1 METVLLY
8 ILGILIIVV
17 GLALS
22 IGLHELGHLVPAKS
36 FGVRVGQYMIG
47 FGPTIFSRMRGETEY
62 GLKAIPLGGYIS
74 MAGMYA
80 PVAVGARGRTAST
93 GLFDTLVQ
101 EDTRADDESGRTF
114 FQLPVW
120 KRIVIMLGG
129 PFMNL
134 VIAVVLYAVVLSG
147 FGIAQTTTTIGSV
160 SECVV
165 PATSTSQECTSTD
178 PVAPGLEAGIEPGD
192 RILSMNGVD
201 IDSWEQATEIIRDS
215 AGRELE
221 IVVERSGEPVTLLAV
236 PLLTERYVVDANG
249 AIVQDAAGEPV
260 TQEVGFLGIGSAT
273 AIVQQPLTEVLPT
286 VGDRIVGIVTVIT
299 QLPQRLVDVA
309 VAAFGPEER
318 DPNGLIGVV
327 GVGRLAGEITSL
339 TEIPVASRAAGL
351 VEVLASLNIA
361 LFVFNLIPLVPLD
374 GGHIFVALIDGIRRF
389 FAKVFRRPEPRPID
403 ATKILPVTL
412 VVTVLLGA
420 MTLLLLYA
428 DIVKPITLL

>member
-1 METVLLY
+1 METALLY

-17 GLALS
+17 GLAVS
-22 IGLHELGHLVPAKS
+22 IGLHDLGHLVPAKL

-47 FGPTIFSRMRGETEY
+47 FGPKIFSRMRGETEY

-80 PVAVGARGRTAST
+80 PVREGARGRTAST

-101 EDTRADDESGRTF
+101 EDTRADDEDGRTF

-134 VIAVVLYAVVLSG
+134 VIAVILYAVVLSG

-165 PATSTSQECTSTD
+165 PATSTSQECSADD
-178 PVAPGLEAGIEPGD
+178 PAAPGSEAGIEPGD
-192 RILSMNGVD
+192 RILSMNGVE
-201 IDSWEQATEIIRDS
+201 ITSWEQATAIIRES
-215 AGRELE
+215 AGRDLD
-221 IVVERSGEPVTLLAV
+221 IVVDRDGESVPLVAV
-236 PLLTERYVVDANG
+236 PLLTERYVLDGNG
-249 AIVQDAAGEPV
+249 AIVRDAAGEPV
-260 TQEVGFLGIGSAT
+260 TEEVGFLGIGSAT

-286 VGDRIVGIVTVIT
+286 VGDRIVGIVTIIT
-299 QLPQRLVDVA
+299 QLPQRLGDVA

-339 TEIPVASRAAGL
+339 TDVPIASRAAGL

-374 GGHIFVALIDGIRRF
+374 GGHILVALIDGVRRF
-389 FAKVFRRPEPRPID
+389 FAKLVGRPEPNPID

-412 VVTVLLGA
+412 VVTVLLIG